1 MVILKKIKTF
11 VHKHFSLIVFLGFV
25 LGLFLLNSRYVD
37 YPDEYINLLAG
48 KSILNGGLPYRD
60 FWDHHLPLAWY
71 SAAGLLFLA
80 GKSFVV
86 TRLLWA
92 IAQFGG
98 FLLLGRWIS
107 KKHPDLIKPFGAFF
121 LLYPAASLYFWFHL
135 FLADSLAV
143 FFFCIVFWILLAE
156 TFSNKTHGLPA
167 GRQEKSLFVSSFCVF
182 AMIMSS
188 ATFLYMGAVLYL
200 WHAYLY
206 KFKIDRPL
214 LSLVGLSIL
223 PYGIFVAYL
232 FVTGTWNDFYFANF
246 VYNTKYY
253 ISIPNYVRGPHFNPF
268 KFSLTLIS
276 NFYEGYLPL
285 LSRIKYLDLYLPI
298 GTLAGIS
305 TLTLFF
311 FLFARNWFLGIMF
324 FLILSFSAPR
334 SGLKD
339 FRETDYQSSMFLVL
353 GLISSVFVLWLFSR
367 AKEKN
372 SWTSDLQRVARLITL
387 VFFIFT
393 AIFLLIN
400 SFTVGYKVYTQK
412 LPSIHNAGPAASF
425 VDEVLDKGDYYFIG
439 PYEPNESFYVQ
450 KGEAIGKHPSLLP
463 QFREGEELRASFLK
477 QFKDHPPRLF
487 IFKQSASIFGTP
499 ALEFGKF
506 FLDWASDKY
515 TRLEKIPGV
524 DVLKNPTGV
533 DLKGDLYIQNSQLES
548 VLLKMSELGYVSLN
562 QVSQAPKR

>member
-1 MVILKKIKTF
+1 MVILKNVKTF
-11 VHKHFSLIVFLGFV
+11 ILKHFSLLIFLAFV
-25 LGLFLLNSRYVD
+25 LGMFLLNSRYVD

-48 KSILNGGLPYRD
+48 KTILNGGLPYRD
-60 FWDHHLPLAWY
+60 FWDHHLPFAWY
-71 SAAGLLFLA
+71 SSAALLLLA

-92 IAQFGG
+92 VAQFVG
-98 FLLLGRWIS
+98 FLLLGRWI
-107 KKHPDLIKPFGAFF
+107 KNKHPDLLKPFGAFF

-135 FLADSLAV
+135 FLADSLAI
-143 FFFCIVFWILLAE
+143 FFFCIAFWILLAQ
-156 TFSNKTHGLPA
+156 TFGNKPNG
-167 GRQEKSLFVSSFCVF
+167 KSLYVSSFFVF
-182 AMIMSS
+182 CMIMSS

-206 KFKIDRPL
+206 KFKIDKLL
-214 LSLVGLSIL
+214 LSLVGWSIL
-223 PYGIFVAYL
+223 PYGVFVAYL
-232 FVTGTWNDFYFANF
+232 FATGTWNDFYFANF

-253 ISIPNYVRGPHFNPF
+253 ISIPNYVRGPHFNPL

-285 LSRIKYLDLYLPI
+285 ISRIKYLDLYLPI

-305 TLTLFF
+305 TLALFF
-311 FLFARNWFLGIMF
+311 FMFARNWFLGIMY

-367 AKEKN
+367 AKEKQN
-372 SWTSDLQRVARLITL
+372 WTSDLQRVVRLITL
-387 VFFIFT
+387 IFFIFT
-393 AIFLLIN
+393 AVFLLLN

-412 LPSIHNAGPAASF
+412 LPTIHNAGSAASF
-425 VDEVLDKGDYYFIG
+425 VDEILDQGDYYFIG

-450 KGEAIGKHPSLLP
+450 KGAIIGKHPSLLP
-463 QFREGEELRASFLK
+463 QFRESEELRTSYLK
-477 QFKDHPPRLF
+477 QFEDHPPRLF

-515 TRLEKIPGV
+515 TRLENVPGV
-524 DVLKNPTGV
+524 EVLKNPTGV
-533 DLKGDLYIQNSQLES
+533 DLRGDLYIQNSQLGPMLQKLFDS
-548 VLLKMSELGYVSLN
+548 GYIS
-562 QVSQAPKR
+562 VSQPKI

>member
-1 MVILKKIKTF
+1 MAVLKKIKPF
-11 VHKHFSLIVFLGFV
+11 ILKHFSLIVFVIFV
-25 LGLFLLNSRYVD
+25 LCLFLLNSRYVD

-48 KSILNGGLPYRD
+48 KSILSGGLPYRD
-60 FWDHHLPLAWY
+60 FWDHHLPFAWY
-71 SAAGLLFLA
+71 SSAVLLFFS

-92 IAQFGG
+92 VAQFGG
-98 FLLLGRWIS
+98 FLLLGRWIRN
-107 KKHPDLIKPFGAFF
+107 KHPDLLKPFGAFF

-135 FLADSLAV
+135 FLADSLAI
-143 FFFCIVFWILLAE
+143 FFFSITFWILLAQ
-156 TFSNKTHGLPA
+156 TFGNKPHG
-167 GRQEKSLFVSSFCVF
+167 KSLFVSSFLVF
-182 AMIMSS
+182 CMIMSS

-214 LSLVGLSIL
+214 LSLVGWSIF
-223 PYGIFVAYL
+223 PYGVFVAYL
-232 FVTGTWNDFYFANF
+232 FATGTWNDFYFANF

-253 ISIPNYVRGPHFNPF
+253 ISIPNYVRGPHFNPL

-311 FLFARNWFLGIMF
+311 FMFARNWFLGVMY

-334 SGLKD
+334 SELKD
-339 FRETDYQSSMFLVL
+339 FRETDYQSAMFLAL

-367 AKEKN
+367 AKEKQN
-372 SWTSDLQRVARLITL
+372 WTSDLQRVVRLITL
-387 VFFIFT
+387 IFFIFT
-393 AIFLLIN
+393 AIFLLLN
-400 SFTVGYKVYTQK
+400 SITVGYKVYTQK
-412 LPSIHNAGPAASF
+412 LPTIHNAGPAATF
-425 VDEVLDKGDYYFIG
+425 MDEILDQGDFYFIG

-450 KGEAIGKHPSLLP
+450 KGIVIGKHPSLLP
-463 QFREGEELRASFLK
+463 QFRESEELRASYLK
-477 QFKDHPPRLF
+477 QFEDKPPRIF
-487 IFKQSASIFGTP
+487 IFKQSASIFQTP

-515 TRLEKIPGV
+515 TRLEEIDGV
-524 DVLKNPTGV
+524 EVLKNPTGL
-533 DLKGDLYIQNSQLES
+533 DLKGDLYVQNSQTDS
-548 VLLKMSELGYVSLN
+548 VLQKLIDRGYISL
-562 QVSQAPKR
+562 SQPKR